1 MPPQTQPCPSPPPS
15 ESHRSI
21 WYLLRGCLSG
31 CLRGYVR
38 GYVRGTR
45 VSTPAVNLL
54 NENPSLVA
62 LGKLTHTNPRATHEP
77 TNPQTSPAQPSH
89 PHPPPSA
96 RTHEPMNKSS
106 PAQPITIP
114 GQPRSP
120 KSLCITS
127 HDGLHVLCT
136 APRRF
141 SPYHI

>member
-1 MPPQTQPCPSPPPS
+1 MVFQHFPLLFPPCYIGIYCADARADARPD
-15 ESHRSI
+15 
-21 WYLLRGCLSG
+21 
-31 CLRGYVR
+31 VR
-38 GYVRGTR
+38 GSR
-45 VSTPAVNLL
+45 VSTPAINLL

-127 HDGLHVLCT
+127 HDGLHVLYTAKAQSAEPLAAACT
-136 APRRF
+136 P
-141 SPYHI
+141 